1 MANRLAI
8 ITTHPIQYNAPLF
21 TVLARRGQ
29 ISIKVFY
36 TWGEKVLKEK
46 YDPGFGK
53 NIQWDVPLLEG
64 YDYEFIN
71 NIAKHPGTHHF
82 KGIINPTLIDSIK
95 KWKAD
100 AILVYGWGFKSHLGA
115 IRYFHKRIPV
125 YFRGDSTIIQ
135 QKNNLKTR
143 IKSIFL
149 RWVYSHIDKALYVGR
164 RNREYYKAYGMKE
177 DQLIF
182 CPHAVDNERFMN
194 DEEYCNEV
202 LKWKSEL
209 KVDSLSAGFLY
220 AGKLDDNK
228 NVRLLLK
235 TFAEIKQN
243 YYLIIAGNG
252 ILENELKATYSGYSN
267 IHFLPFQNQRK
278 MPVVYRLADV
288 FVLPSKTETWGL
300 GINEAMACSRAV
312 LVSENCGG
320 AADLVKNGVNGFTFK
335 SESEADLRDKIIT
348 IINNKNNLVEMG
360 KSSLN
365 IIKNWNYEK
374 YSLAIESILNSF
386 RKYSDQIETKENIF

>member
-1 MANRLAI
+1 MKKRLAI
-8 ITTHPIQYNAPLF
+8 ITTHPIQYIAPFYQLLSKRNF
-21 TVLARRGQ
+21 IEAKL
-29 ISIKVFY
+29 FY
-36 TWGEKVLKEK
+36 TWGNKVLEEK
-46 YDPGFGK
+46 YDPGFNK
-53 NIQWDVPLLEG
+53 IIKWDIPVLEG
-64 YDYEFIN
+64 YEYEFLENVSRDPGSHHFAGIN
-71 NIAKHPGTHHF
+71 NPA
-82 KGIINPTLIDSIK
+82 LISSVK
-95 KWKAD
+95 NWEAD
-100 AILVYGWGFKSHLGA
+100 AILVYGWCFKSHLKA

-135 QKNNLKTR
+135 QKNNLKTG

-149 RWVYSHIDKALYVGR
+149 KWVYSHVDKALYVGR
-164 RNREYYKAYGMKE
+164 RNKEYYLAYGMKE

-209 KVDSLSAGFLY
+209 KIDSLSAGFLY

-252 ILENELKATYSGYSN
+252 ILEDELKATYSAYSN

-278 MPVVYRLADV
+278 MPVLYRLADV

-300 GINEAMACSRAV
+300 GINEAMASGRAV
-312 LVSENCGG
+312 LVSDSCG
-320 AADLVKNGVNGFTFK
+320 AAIDLVQNGVNGYTFK
-335 SESEADLRDKIIT
+335 SQDQNDFKEKILRLISMKKELMD
-348 IINNKNNLVEMG
+348 MG
-360 KSSLN
+360 SVSRQ
-365 IIKNWNYEK
+365 IIKNWNYQK
-374 YSLAIESILNSF
+374 DCIVIENLL
-386 RKYSDQIETKENIF
+386 K